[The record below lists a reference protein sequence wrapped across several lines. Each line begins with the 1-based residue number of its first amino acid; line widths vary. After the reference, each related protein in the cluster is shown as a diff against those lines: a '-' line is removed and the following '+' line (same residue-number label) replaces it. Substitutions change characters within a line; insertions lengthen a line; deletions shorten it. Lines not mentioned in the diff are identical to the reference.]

1 MPALEDYEGREQSYI
16 KHVLLERYIEALVF
30 KTASTYDNFV
40 YVDGFAGPWQSANET
55 FDDTSFGIALNALQ
69 RAKDTWKQKTGRDV
83 KMTAILVEKDAKAF
97 AKLKT
102 LKAKYPGVETKPH
115 HADFRNVVPDIM
127 RDIPAEAFAY
137 FLIDPKGWRIPL
149 EKLKPMLA
157 RQKSEMTFN
166 FMFEFINRAASM
178 TRPDTVHGLDE
189 LIPYGNWRQELKDAE
204 KRLGRALTSEERR
217 TILVNAFKESLRQLG
232 GYEFVAETP
241 ILRPVKDHTLYY
253 LLHGTR
259 HKQGLAT
266 FRDCQVKA
274 LVTQTE
280 TRGEGKV
287 KHAAAKKGQ
296 SELFTS
302 MNEMG
307 PDKTGPKLD
316 QHQRDAEATILEI
329 TPRAPATARYSDVWP
344 IALSRHL
351 VRLPDV
357 NRICAELRKKEKLLF
372 PDWEERAKVPKDT
385 YRMQRPT

>member
-30 KTASTYDNFV
+30 KTASTYNNFV

-102 LKAKYPGVETKPH
+102 LKAKYPGVEIKPY
-115 HADFRNVVPDIM
+115 HADFRNVVPEIM

-178 TRPDTVHGLDE
+178 TRPRH
-189 LIPYGNWRQELKDAE
+189 
-204 KRLGRALTSEERR
+204 RARPRR
-217 TILVNAFKESLRQLG
+217 ADPLRQLASG
-232 GYEFVAETP
+232 A
-241 ILRPVKDHTLYY
+241 
-253 LLHGTR
+253 
-259 HKQGLAT
+259 
-266 FRDCQVKA
+266 
-274 LVTQTE
+274 
-280 TRGEGKV
+280 
-287 KHAAAKKGQ
+287 
-296 SELFTS
+296 
-302 MNEMG
+302 
-307 PDKTGPKLD
+307 
-316 QHQRDAEATILEI
+316 
-329 TPRAPATARYSDVWP
+329 
-344 IALSRHL
+344 
-351 VRLPDV
+351 
-357 NRICAELRKKEKLLF
+357 
-372 PDWEERAKVPKDT
+372 
-385 YRMQRPT
+385 